1 MPYFNRVTLVHL
13 CNCRSGGCVRL
24 RGSSINMKDFN
35 SNEEFLA
42 VLRTLIEKW
51 CDERRLDALAQILPA
66 YLAFNGLA
74 DGWGELSNP
83 AFAG

>member
-1 MPYFNRVTLVHL
+1 MPYFNRVTLVDL
-13 CNCRSGGCVRL
+13 CNCRSGCVRL

-74 DGWGELSNP
+74 DGWSELSNL
-83 AFAG
+83 AFTG

>member
-1 MPYFNRVTLVHL
+1 MPYFNRVTLVDL
-13 CNCRSGGCVRL
+13 CNCRSGCVRL

-66 YLAFNGLA
+66 YLALS
-74 DGWGELSNP
+74 GECEVR
-83 AFAG
+83 